1 MELTATPTASRT
13 ARPRRFR
20 HEAVPAAIARVR
32 REVRAALDGGVPEEK
47 LGQVVLLVSE
57 LATNAVR
64 HAGTSWF
71 SVELDR
77 RPGLLHVEVRDAGRG
92 FDGGRG
98 ERDPDRAGGYGLL
111 LVERLADAWG
121 LEATSGTRVWF
132 ELRV

>member
-1 MELTATPTASRT
+1 MATRTASR
-13 ARPRRFR
+13 AAPSRLRYA
-20 HEAVPAAIARVR
+20 AVPAAIARVR

-64 HAGTSWF
+64 HAGTPWF

-92 FDGGRG
+92 YDGERG
-98 ERDPDRAGGYGLL
+98 ERDPDREGGFGLL

-121 LEATSGTRVWF
+121 LEAASGTRVWF
-132 ELRV
+132 DLRV